1 MDPQMLLLEKKII
14 TLLNRLKDNHLQLQ
28 RYEAEVVELKAINNN
43 LQEKNTV
50 LHQENAALK
59 VANSLLGSN
68 ESKAQTKRKL
78 NSLIKEV
85 DHCLYQIA
93 EL

>member
-1 MDPQMLLLEKKII
+1 MRLLEKKII
-14 TLLNRLKDNHLQLQ
+14 ELLNKLKSNHLQLQ
-28 RYEAEVVELKAINNN
+28 KHETEMAALKAQIDS
-43 LQEKNTV
+43 LKEKNTI
-50 LHQENAALK
+50 LHQENSSLK

-68 ESKAQTKRKL
+68 ESKANTKRKL

-85 DHCLYQIA
+85 DHCLYQMA

>member
-14 TLLNRLKDNHLQLQ
+14 ALLNKLKDNHLQIQKYESEMASLQ
-28 RYEAEVVELKAINNN
+28 SQNKN

-50 LHQENAALK
+50 LHQENASLK

-68 ESKAQTKRKL
+68 ESKTSTKRKL